1 MNILFIH
8 DHEVNPFKG
17 GMQRVT
23 YLLAQEF
30 ARRGH
35 SSLFLSL
42 REDPQE
48 FTGKGTFPQITL
60 PAKKLGKETFNQ
72 EIARIIGEQ
81 SIGLIILQHPEPPY
95 WDFIEGLSSLAP
107 TYFFLHNQPYPL
119 VKKERFVKRLTPASS
134 LRPKGRILRLLG
146 IITPGIFRKLYLS
159 QFGKSFKKL
168 VDAVN
173 KMVLLSDHYVPRFIQ
188 YTPGIDK
195 KKVMALNNP
204 ITFPIENISIDF
216 SRKENIVLV
225 VCRMTNPQK
234 NLTGFIDVWKD
245 FSNRKPD
252 WKAIIVGD
260 GESRQL
266 VEKYARKTGVARLQF
281 EGNRENVRD
290 YYKKA
295 KIFCM
300 TSSYE
305 GWPMTLMESMAF
317 GCVPVVYDSFEA
329 VQEMITSGKDGIIVP
344 AFNKKKMVEGM
355 SDLADNP
362 EKLQKLASAA
372 HEKLELYTCDKI
384 VDIWE
389 KKIFSQLT
397 P

>member
-30 ARRGH
+30 AQRGH

-60 PAKKLGKETFNQ
+60 PLKKLGREALKD
-72 EIARIIGEQ
+72 EIGKLVRERTID
-81 SIGLIILQHPEPPY
+81 LIILQHPEPPY
-95 WDFIEGLSSLAP
+95 WDSIEGLSSLAP
-107 TYFFLHNQPYPL
+107 TYFFLHNQPYAL
-119 VKKERFVKRLTPASS
+119 VEKERFVKRLTPASS
-134 LRPKGRILRLLG
+134 LKPKGKILRILG
-146 IITPGIFRKLYLS
+146 IIAPGIFRKLYLS

-168 VDAVN
+168 VDDVN
-173 KMVLLSDHYVPRFIQ
+173 QIVLLSDLYIPRFIQ
-188 YTPGIDK
+188 YTPGIDQ

-216 SRKENIVLV
+216 SVKENIILV

-245 FSNRKPD
+245 FSSMKPD

-260 GESRQL
+260 GESRL
-266 VEKYARKTGVARLQF
+266 TVEKYAQKKGVERLQF

-317 GCVPVVYDSFEA
+317 GCVPIAYDSFEA
-329 VQEMITSGKDGIIVP
+329 VNEMITDGKDGIIVP
-344 AFNKKKMVEGM
+344 AFNRKKMVEAM
-355 SDLADNP
+355 SGLADHP
-362 EKLQKLASAA
+362 EKLQKLANGAR
-372 HEKLELYTCDKI
+372 EKLENYTCKKI
-384 VDIWE
+384 GDIWE
-389 KKIFSQLT
+389 KKIFRQFS
-397 P
+397 